1 MKKLTKEKYKHLLA
15 NPIEWNPSDF
25 ITVEYYEK
33 WKEYFKVQGHLD
45 ATPLYYSKTENF
57 VSAYIIEKTIESHS
71 LFISSA
77 SNDSKKLKSYLY
89 LTMMIAYL
97 KKFSLSQTD
106 KTALQTL
113 TQEFIVS
120 ANDDLL
126 DIIKEDIVNSSTK
139 IEMFKDAIGAFSLSK
154 NSNGTKVIDE
164 DKSLYFSYVAKASG
178 KVLAK
183 DKKVMSQIKE
193 HISDIQKVFI

>member
-1 MKKLTKEKYKHLLA
+1 
-15 NPIEWNPSDF
+15 
-25 ITVEYYEK
+25 
-33 WKEYFKVQGHLD
+33 
-45 ATPLYYSKTENF
+45 
-57 VSAYIIEKTIESHS
+57 
-71 LFISSA
+71 
-77 SNDSKKLKSYLY
+77 
-89 LTMMIAYL
+89 MMIAYL

-183 DKKVMSQIKE
+183 DKKVMTQIKE